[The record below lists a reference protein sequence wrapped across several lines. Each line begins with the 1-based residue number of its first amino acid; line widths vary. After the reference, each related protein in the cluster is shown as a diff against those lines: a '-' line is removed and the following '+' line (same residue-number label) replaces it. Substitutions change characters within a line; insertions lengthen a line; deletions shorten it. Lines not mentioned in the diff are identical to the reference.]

1 MRPWIYVG
9 FLYFLCVCFGLY
21 APMQADLCWP
31 ANGVLLAIL
40 ISSPRGSWKSLLA
53 ASFVASLAA
62 NLIFYPFWHS
72 LSFSIANIAE
82 VLCAGALLTAGNNVS
97 FDLSRP
103 KDLLKFIL
111 FAVLLA
117 PIASISITE
126 GMQLLRGSTF
136 DQRTIKLIY
145 GANTLGIAVM
155 VPLILAI
162 KKREFVELF
171 RRKKLFETV
180 AIFSG
185 IFVLSIAVFGQQT
198 VFVEYILFPAL
209 LFALFRLRRSGAA
222 FAIFLMA
229 IPAIYFTS
237 HSHTLFFVA
246 KSHSFASGSLPLQL
260 FLATTLLTV
269 HAVSAVVAERDR
281 LNQEMQVAYREAL
294 GSAALDHLTGL
305 ANRGTFDKELLREWN
320 RASRDHDSLSLLM
333 IDVDH
338 FKKYNDHY
346 GHVAGDEC
354 LKSVASHLLRSMVRS
369 SDLVARYGGEEFAVI
384 LPGSHA
390 ESAMIVANRIRDS
403 LVKAGL
409 PHAASNTNIV
419 TLSIGV
425 ATFSVKKNGD
435 PISLVQAAD
444 KALYWAKQHGRNQV
458 ARIAL
463 GRDVQRDN
471 SRR

>member
-1 MRPWIYVG
+1 
-9 FLYFLCVCFGLY
+9 
-21 APMQADLCWP
+21 MQADLCWP
-31 ANGVLLAIL
+31 ANGILLAIL
-40 ISSPRGSWKSLLA
+40 ISSARTSWTSLLA

-82 VLCAGALLTAGNNVS
+82 VLFAGALLMAGNDVS

-103 KDLLKFIL
+103 KDFLKFIL
-111 FAVLLA
+111 FAVILA
-117 PIASISITE
+117 PMVSVSITE
-126 GMQLLRGSTF
+126 GMQLLQGSSF
-136 DQRTIKLIY
+136 DLRTIKLIY

-162 KKREFVELF
+162 KKREFID
-171 RRKKLFETV
+171 LFEREKLVETI
-180 AIFSG
+180 ALFSG
-185 IFVLSIAVFGQQT
+185 IFALSIVVFGQRK
-198 VFVEYILFPAL
+198 VLLEYLLFPAL
-209 LFALFRLRRSGAA
+209 LFALFRLQRSGAA
-222 FAIFLMA
+222 IAIFLMA

-237 HSHTLFFVA
+237 HGDRFFIA
-246 KSHSFASGSLPLQL
+246 KSQSIAAGSLPLQL
-260 FLATTLLTV
+260 FLATSLLTV
-269 HAVSAVVAERDR
+269 HVISAVIAERDR

-294 GSAALDHLTGL
+294 GSASLDHLTGL
-305 ANRGTFDKELLREWN
+305 ANRGTFDKELMREWS
-320 RASRDHDSLSLLM
+320 RASRENDSLSLLM

-384 LPGSHA
+384 LPGSRA
-390 ESAMIVANRIRDS
+390 ESAIIVANRIRDS

-409 PHAASNTNIV
+409 PHAASKTNTV

-425 ATFSVKKNGD
+425 ATFSAKKNSD

-444 KALYWAKQHGRNQV
+444 KALYWAKQNGRNQV
-458 ARIAL
+458 ARIAFEEMS
-463 GRDVQRDN
+463 N
-471 SRR
+471 ETIIEA